1 MNPGDT
7 NELDELNWNILQA
20 LQENARL
27 SFAELGRRVG
37 LSAPAVSER
46 VRKME
51 EAGIITGYHVGLDLE
66 KVGLP
71 ITAFIRMSLSGV
83 RASKIIAQAAKLSE
97 VRECHRATGS
107 DCIIM
112 KVRASSIAH
121 LEALTD
127 RFVPYGQITTSI
139 VFSSPVTEHTVGPQT
154 VQNPQDFD

>member
-1 MNPGDT
+1 MNPDNTHG
-7 NELDELNWNILQA
+7 LDGLNWSILQA

-51 EAGIITGYHVGLDLE
+51 EAGIITGYHARLDLE
-66 KVGLP
+66 KIGLP
-71 ITAFIRMSLSGV
+71 ITAFMRMSLSGTS
-83 RASKIIAQAAKLSE
+83 ASKIITQAAELSE

-139 VFSSPVTEHTVGPQT
+139 VLSSPITGHTVGPQT
-154 VQNPQDFD
+154 IHNL